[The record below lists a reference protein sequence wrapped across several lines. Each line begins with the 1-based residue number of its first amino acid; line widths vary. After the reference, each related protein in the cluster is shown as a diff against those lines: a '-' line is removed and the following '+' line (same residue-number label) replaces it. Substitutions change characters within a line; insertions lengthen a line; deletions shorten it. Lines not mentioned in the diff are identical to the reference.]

1 MKLWRAL
8 AKGAAAVPPSSDLE
22 RSVYLTDP
30 NFFGFN
36 GIRYPI
42 FSFPS
47 GGSRDEIDSSFTG
60 YVHGAYKANGPVFAV
75 VLARMALFSEARFLY
90 QRMRNGRGTDL
101 FSSRDLALLETPWT
115 NGTTGDLL
123 TRAEQDV
130 SMGGN
135 FYVVKESG
143 PTGNRLRRLRPD
155 WTQVILTEDPT
166 VATKADIAG
175 IMYTPGGGRFG
186 GLPGEP
192 TGKAQFYLPNEYA
205 HWAPIPDPDALYL
218 GMSWITPV
226 LSEIYADK
234 AATEHKAK
242 FFENGATPNFVAS
255 FKESVT
261 KDEFDEFVEMY
272 KNDQAGVA
280 NAYKTLFLAGGADV
294 RVVGANM
301 EQISFKETQGA
312 GETRICAAG
321 GVPPIIVG
329 LSEGLASATYSNY
342 GMARRKFGDHWARPQ
357 WRSFCAAMAHL
368 VNTPPD
374 ARLWYDDR
382 DIAFLRED
390 AKDLVE
396 IQSLQVTMI
405 NSLLTNGWDQDQAVR
420 AVMSGDLMALIGNH
434 SGLFSVQ
441 LQSLEAIQAAAD
453 AASQSAIPAADDGED
468 DDAEPAR
475 AVLRGVIEREL
486 RRSFYTA
493 ELPRGRGEG
502 SDRE

>member
-1 MKLWRAL
+1 VKLWRAL
-8 AKGAAAVPPSSDLE
+8 AKGATAVRPNRDLE
-22 RSVYLTDP
+22 RLKLTDP

-36 GIRYPI
+36 GIRYPVW
-42 FSFPS
+42 SAPA
-47 GGSRDEIDSSFTG
+47 GGSRDEIDQSFTG
-60 YVHGAYKANGPVFAV
+60 YVHGAYKANGPIFAV
-75 VLARMALFSEARFLY
+75 VLARMALFSEARFLF

-101 FSSRDLALLETPWT
+101 FSTRDLQLLETPWPY
-115 NGTTGDLL
+115 GTTGDLL

-135 FYVVKESG
+135 FYVVREA
-143 PTGNRLRRLRPD
+143 NRLRRLRPD
-155 WTQVILTEDPT
+155 WVQLILTEDPAI
-166 VATKADIAG
+166 ATKADIAG

-192 TGKAQFYLPNEYA
+192 TGKAQFYLPNEFA

-218 GMSWITPV
+218 GMSWITPI
-226 LSEIYADK
+226 LTEIYADK

-272 KNDQAGVA
+272 KADQEGVA

-294 RVVGANM
+294 RVVGADM
-301 EQISFKETQGA
+301 QQISFKETQGA

-329 LSEGLASATYSNY
+329 LSEGLQSATYSNY
-342 GMARRKFGDHWARPQ
+342 SMARRKFGDHWARPQ
-357 WRSFCAAMAHL
+357 WRSFCAAMAHM

-390 AKDLVE
+390 EKDLAE
-396 IQSLQVTMI
+396 IDQIRVSMI
-405 NSLLTNGWDQDQAVR
+405 SNLITQGYEPDTAVQAVI
-420 AVMSGDLMALIGNH
+420 SGDLMSLIGGH

-441 LQSLEAIQAAAD
+441 LQSLEQIQAAAD
-453 AASQSAIPAADDGED
+453 AATQSALPAGED
-468 DDAEPAR
+468 DNGETDTAR
-475 AVLRGVIEREL
+475 AVLREVIAREL
-486 RRSFYTA
+486 RRSFYRA

-502 SDRE
+502 REGE

>member
-1 MKLWRAL
+1 M
-8 AKGAAAVPPSSDLE
+8 
-22 RSVYLTDP
+22 LTDP
-30 NFFGFN
+30 DFFGF
-36 GIRYPI
+36 GGLRFPI

-47 GGSRDEIDSSFTG
+47 GGSRDEIDASFTG
-60 YVHGAYKANGPVFAV
+60 YVHGAYKQNGPVFAV
-75 VLARMALFSEARFLY
+75 VLARMSLFSEARFLF

-101 FSSRDLALLETPWT
+101 FSTRDLQLLETPWPD
-115 NGTTGDLL
+115 GTTGDLL

-135 FYVVKESG
+135 FYVVREAG
-143 PTGNRLRRLRPD
+143 RLRRLRPD
-155 WTQVILTEDPT
+155 WVQLILTEDPA
-166 VATKADIAG
+166 VAVKADVAG

-186 GLPGEP
+186 GMPGEP
-192 TGKAQFYLPNEYA
+192 SGKAQFYLPNEFA

-218 GMSWITPV
+218 GMSWITPI

-242 FFENGATPNFVAS
+242 FFENAATPNFVAS

-261 KDEFDEFVEMY
+261 LDEFNEFVEMY
-272 KNDQAGVA
+272 RADQQGVG

-294 RVVGANM
+294 RVVGANL
-301 EQISFKETQGA
+301 EQMSFKETQGA

-329 LSEGLASATYSNY
+329 LSEGLQSATYSNY

-390 AKDLVE
+390 EKDLAE
-396 IQSLQVTMI
+396 IDQIRVSMI
-405 NSLLTNGWDQDQAVR
+405 AALITQGYDPDIAVQAV
-420 AVMSGDLMALIGNH
+420 VSGDLGALVGGH

-441 LQSLEAIQAAAD
+441 LQSLEQIQAAAD
-453 AASQSAIPAADDGED
+453 SAAGAVTADPAA
-468 DDAEPAR
+468 R
-475 AVLRGVIEREL
+475 AILAAVVEREI
-486 RRSFYTA
+486 RRKFYQA
-493 ELPRGRGEG
+493 ELPRGSGEG
-502 SDRE
+502 SDRDA

>member
-1 MKLWRAL
+1 VKLWQSLRR
-8 AKGAAAVPPSSDLE
+8 SSGSSLE
-22 RSVYLTDP
+22 RSKLTDP
-30 NFFGFN
+30 DFSQTFGF
-36 GIRYPI
+36 GGLTYPI

-47 GGSRDEIDSSFTG
+47 GGTRDEINQSFTG
-60 YVHGAYKANGPVFAV
+60 FVNGAYKQNGPVFAV

-90 QRMRNGRGTDL
+90 QRMRNGRGSDL
-101 FSSRDLALLETPWT
+101 FGTPNLGLLETPWQG
-115 NGTTGDLL
+115 GTTGELL

-135 FYVVKESG
+135 FYVVKETTAAG
-143 PTGNRLRRLRPD
+143 PRLRRLRPD
-155 WTQVILTEDPT
+155 WTQLILTEDPT
-166 VATKADIAG
+166 IATKADVAG
-175 IMYTPGGGRFG
+175 IMYTPGGGRFVPSG
-186 GLPGEP
+186 SDYRAPARAE
-192 TGKAQFYLPNEYA
+192 FYLKEEFA

-234 AATEHKAK
+234 AATEHKAR
-242 FFENGATPNFVAS
+242 FFENAATPNFVAS

-261 KDEFDEFVEMY
+261 SDEFEEFVDKY
-272 KNDQAGVA
+272 RADQSGVE

-294 RVVGANM
+294 RVIGANL
-301 EQISFKETQGA
+301 EQMSFKETQGA

-342 GMARRKFGDHWARPQ
+342 SMARRKFGDHWARPQ
-357 WRSFCAAMAHL
+357 WRSFCAAISHL
-368 VNTPPD
+368 VATPSD

-396 IQSLQVTMI
+396 IQQIQVNMI
-405 NSLLTNGWDQDQAVR
+405 NALVTNGWDQDTAVK
-420 AVMSGDLMALIGNH
+420 AVMAGDLMSIIGSH

-441 LQSLEAIQAAAD
+441 LQSLEQIQAAAES
-453 AASQSAIPAADDGED
+453 AAGAEAA
-468 DDAEPAR
+468 R
-475 AVLRGVIEREL
+475 MMRERFN
-486 RRSFYTA
+486 RA
-493 ELPRGRGEG
+493 ELIEAARTYRAELESGE
-502 SDRE
+502 

>member
-1 MKLWRAL
+1 VKLWRAL
-8 AKGAAAVPPSSDLE
+8 RGATAKPGTDLE
-22 RSVYLTDP
+22 RNKLTDP
-30 NFFGFN
+30 DFFGFG

-42 FSFPS
+42 FGFPS
-47 GGSRDEIDSSFTG
+47 GGSRDEIDATFTG

-75 VLARMALFSEARFLY
+75 VLARMALFSEARFLF

-101 FSSRDLALLETPWT
+101 FSNRDLQLLESPWPD
-115 NGTTGDLL
+115 GTTGDLL

-135 FYVVKESG
+135 FYVVREVG
-143 PTGNRLRRLRPD
+143 PLGPRLRRLRPD
-155 WTQVILTEDPT
+155 WTQLILTEDPT
-166 VATKADIAG
+166 MATKADVAG
-175 IMYTPGGGRFG
+175 IMYTPGGGRFT

-192 TGKAQFYLPNEYA
+192 TGKAQFFLKEEFA
-205 HWAPIPDPDALYL
+205 HWAPVPDPDALYL
-218 GMSWITPV
+218 GMSWITPI
-226 LSEIYADK
+226 LSEVYADK
-234 AATEHKAK
+234 AATEHKAR
-242 FFENGATPNFVAS
+242 FFENAATPNFVAS

-261 KDEFDEFVEMY
+261 QDEFNEFVEMY
-272 KNDQAGVA
+272 KADQAGVT

-294 RVVGANM
+294 RVVGANL
-301 EQISFKETQGA
+301 EQMSFKETQGA

-329 LSEGLASATYSNY
+329 LSEGLQSATYSNY

-390 AKDLVE
+390 EKDLAE
-396 IQSLQVTMI
+396 IDQIRVSMI
-405 NSLLTNGWDQDQAVR
+405 SALITQGYDPDVAVQAVT
-420 AVMSGDLMALIGNH
+420 SGDLGALIGGH

-441 LQSLEAIQAAAD
+441 LQSLEQIQAAAD
-453 AASQSAIPAADDGED
+453 AAAGTVAGTDPAMRALLSQLFTRE
-468 DDAEPAR
+468 
-475 AVLRGVIEREL
+475 LEREA
-486 RRSFYTA
+486 RRNFYQA
-493 ELPRGRGEG
+493 QLPRGSGEG
-502 SDRE
+502 RDQDA

>member
-8 AKGAAAVPPSSDLE
+8 RGATAKPGTDLE
-22 RSVYLTDP
+22 RKTLTDP
-30 NFFGFN
+30 DFFGFN

-47 GGSRDEIDSSFTG
+47 GGSRDEIDASFTG
-60 YVHGAYKANGPVFAV
+60 YVHGAYKSSGPVFAV
-75 VLARMALFSEARFLY
+75 VLARMSLFSEARFLY

-101 FSSRDLALLETPWT
+101 FSSRDLRLLETPWPD
-115 NGTTGDLL
+115 GTTGDLL

-135 FYVVKESG
+135 FYVVREA
-143 PTGNRLRRLRPD
+143 NRLRRLRPD
-155 WTQVILTEDPT
+155 WTQLILTEDPT
-166 VATKADIAG
+166 IATKADVAG

-192 TGKAQFYLPNEYA
+192 TGKSQFYLPNEFA

-234 AATEHKAK
+234 AATEHKAR
-242 FFENGATPNFVAS
+242 FFENAATPNFVAS

-272 KNDQAGVA
+272 KNDQAGVT

-294 RVVGANM
+294 RVVGANL
-301 EQISFKETQGA
+301 EQMSFKETQGA

-368 VNTPPD
+368 VNTPAD

-396 IQSLQVTMI
+396 IQALQVTAI
-405 NSLLTNGWDQDQAVR
+405 NALLTNGWDQDTAVR
-420 AVMSGDLMALIGNH
+420 AVMTGDLMALIGNH
-434 SGLFSVQ
+434 TGLFSVQ

-453 AASQSAIPAADDGED
+453 SAASAVVPADD
-468 DDAEPAR
+468 PAMR
-475 AVLRGVIEREL
+475 AMLAQLFTRELERES
-486 RRSFYTA
+486 RRNFYQA
-493 ELPRGRGEG
+493 ELPRGSGEG
-502 SDRE
+502 RDHDA

>member
-8 AKGAAAVPPSSDLE
+8 ANRATDRKDLA
-22 RSVYLTDP
+22 RSKYLTDQ
-30 NFFGFN
+30 NFFGFQ
-36 GIRYPI
+36 GMRYPV
-42 FSFPS
+42 FSFS
-47 GGSRDEIDSSFTG
+47 TGGSRDEIDQSFTG
-60 YVHGAYKANGPVFAV
+60 YVHGAYKQNGPVFAV

-101 FSSRDLALLETPWT
+101 FSTRDLQILETPWPD
-115 NGTTGDLL
+115 GTTGDLL

-135 FYVVKESG
+135 FYVVKEAG
-143 PTGNRLRRLRPD
+143 PFGRRLRRLRPD
-155 WTQVILTEDPT
+155 WVQLILTADPSI
-166 VATKADIAG
+166 ATKADVAG
-175 IMYTPGGGRFG
+175 IMYTPGGGRVSG
-186 GLPGEP
+186 VPGEP
-192 TGKAQFYLPNEYA
+192 TGKSEFFLPEEFA

-218 GMSWITPV
+218 GMSWITPI

-234 AATEHKAK
+234 AATDHKAR
-242 FFENGATPNFVAS
+242 FFENAATPNFVAS

-261 KDEFDEFVEMY
+261 TEEFNEFVEMY
-272 KNDQAGVA
+272 QADQSGVQ

-294 RVVGANM
+294 RVIGANL
-301 EQISFKETQGA
+301 EQMSFKETQGA

-357 WRSFCAAMAHL
+357 WRSFCAAISHL
-368 VNTPPD
+368 VATPTD

-405 NSLLTNGWDQDQAVR
+405 NSLITNGWDQDTAVR
-420 AVMSGDLMALIGNH
+420 AVMSGDIMTLIGSH
-434 SGLFSVQ
+434 TGLFSVQ

-453 AASQSAIPAADDGED
+453 KAAGTVVTEDPA
-468 DDAEPAR
+468 AR
-475 AVLRGVIEREL
+475 AVLAQVITRELEREA
-486 RRSFYTA
+486 RQNFYRA
-493 ELPRGRGEG
+493 ELPRGSGEG
-502 SDRE
+502 SGTDA

>member
-8 AKGAAAVPPSSDLE
+8 FGGTKPGTDLE
-22 RSVYLTDP
+22 RKMMTDP
-30 NFFGFN
+30 DFFGFN
-36 GIRYPI
+36 GYRYPI

-47 GGSRDEIDSSFTG
+47 GGSRDEIDQGFTG

-75 VLARMALFSEARFLY
+75 VLARMALFSEARFLF
-90 QRMRNGRGTDL
+90 QRMRSGRGTDL
-101 FSSRDLALLETPWT
+101 FSTRDLQLLETPWP
-115 NGTTGDLL
+115 NGTTGDML

-135 FYVVKESG
+135 FYLVREGS
-143 PTGNRLRRLRPD
+143 RFRRLRPD
-155 WTQVILTEDPT
+155 WTQLILTEDPT
-166 VATKADIAG
+166 IATKSDVAG
-175 IMYTPGGGRFG
+175 IMYTPGGGRFT

-192 TGKAQFYLPNEYA
+192 AGKAQFYLPNEFA

-234 AATEHKAK
+234 AATEHKARY
-242 FFENGATPNFVAS
+242 FENGATPNFVAS

-261 KDEFDEFVEMY
+261 REEFEEFVEMY
-272 KNDQAGVA
+272 KADQQGVV

-294 RVVGANM
+294 RVVGANL

-321 GVPPIIVG
+321 GVPPVIVG
-329 LSEGLASATYSNY
+329 LSEGLQSATYSNY
-342 GMARRKFGDHWARPQ
+342 AMARRKFGDHWARPQ
-357 WRSFCAAMAHL
+357 WRSFCAAIAHL

-390 AKDLVE
+390 EKDLAE
-396 IQSLQVTMI
+396 IDQIRVSMI
-405 NSLLTNGWDQDQAVR
+405 SALITQGYDPDVAVQAVT
-420 AVMSGDLMALIGNH
+420 SGDLGALVGGH

-441 LQSLEAIQAAAD
+441 LQSLEQIQAAAEVSED
-453 AASQSAIPAADDGED
+453 LSTDDPAVRARLRRIFLGE
-468 DDAEPAR
+468 AMQ
-475 AVLRGVIEREL
+475 REL
-486 RRSFYTA
+486 IQQARRDFYQA
-493 ELPRGRGEG
+493 ELPRGSGEG
-502 SDRE
+502 NDQDA